1 MADSGTIHAGR
12 TLAGRYTLRRLID
25 KGGMAEV
32 WEGEDSVLGRAVA
45 IKVLYPHLA
54 HDASFSERFRLE
66 AIAAARLAHPNVVGT
81 YDTGIDE
88 GLAFIVMELVDG
100 HTLRHELADGP
111 LPPALARDIAAQV
124 ADALDYAHGA
134 GIVHRDIKP
143 ANILLCPD
151 GRAKVAD
158 FGIAKAALGDGEP
171 ARDLTGTGAII
182 GTAKYL
188 SPEQVDGRRLD
199 GRSDVYALGV
209 VLYEMLCG
217 RPPFIG
223 DTDMAI
229 GIQHLSSRPASP
241 RSMRP
246 EIPPTLEAVVMKA
259 LEKSPADRYPSA
271 AAMHAALVQA
281 DAGGVAAGAPD
292 ATRLSRP
299 PERPHEWGP
308 APEVDDARPMVVR
321 DDTPPGGSAIVMRRR
336 SRRWVLPSLMAALV
350 IVTLGVAGVLIAR
363 SGLGSGDTGG
373 GGGSGGGGGGGAGE
387 QVAVRR
393 ALPFDPPPGS
403 GAEHDDELPFLFD
416 GDPAT
421 AWTTENYSNRQ
432 FGGLKPGVGFVL
444 QLDGSRRLDELRL
457 TTASSGWSA
466 EVLVAE
472 AVRPT
477 REEWGQPVDT
487 ETGIGPGSVRFDLG
501 GRTGAAVLVWI
512 TDLGAGNMVAVS
524 EVQVTS

>member
-1 MADSGTIHAGR
+1 VADVSRTIHAGR

-32 WEGEDSVLGRAVA
+32 WEGDDSVLGRSVA

-54 HDASFSERFRLE
+54 DDASFSERFRLE
-66 AIAAARLAHPNVVGT
+66 AIAAARLAHPNVVAT
-81 YDTGIDE
+81 FDTGIDE

-111 LPPALARDIAAQV
+111 LPPHLARDIAAQV

-171 ARDLTGTGAII
+171 AKDLTGTGAII

-188 SPEQVDGRRLD
+188 SPEQVDGRTLD

-217 RPPFIG
+217 QAPFTG

-241 RSMRP
+241 RAVRP
-246 EIPPTLEAVVMKA
+246 EVPAALEAVTMKA
-259 LEKSPADRYPSA
+259 LEKSPADRFPSA
-271 AAMHAALVQA
+271 GAMRAALLEA
-281 DAGGVAAGAPD
+281 DVGGAPVGAAVGPQPD
-292 ATRLSRP
+292 ATRMTP
-299 PERPHEWGP
+299 GP
-308 APEVDDARPMVVR
+308 YADDARPMIVR
-321 DDTPPGGSAIVMRRR
+321 EDTPPGGSPIAVRKL
-336 SRRWVLPSLMAALV
+336 SRRWVLPTLMAALV
-350 IVTLGVAGVLIAR
+350 AVTLGVAGVLVAR
-363 SGLGSGDTGG
+363 SGLGSGGGDAGG
-373 GGGSGGGGGGGAGE
+373 GGGSGGQVPVVGA
-387 QVAVRR
+387 QA
-393 ALPFDPPPGS
+393 FDPPPGS
-403 GAEHDDELPFLFD
+403 GSEHDGELPFLFD
-416 GDPAT
+416 GDPAS
-421 AWTTENYSNRQ
+421 AWTTETYSNRS

-444 QLDGSRRLDELRL
+444 QLDGSRRLDELEL

-466 EVLVAE
+466 EVVVAE
-472 AVRPT
+472 SPAVT
-477 REEWGQPVDT
+477 RDEWGQAADS
-487 ETGIGPGSVRFDLG
+487 ESGIGAGSVTFDLG
-501 GRTGAAVLVWI
+501 GRTGRVVLVWI
-512 TDLGAGNMVAVS
+512 TDLGDDLVVAVS
-524 EVQVTS
+524 EVRVTS